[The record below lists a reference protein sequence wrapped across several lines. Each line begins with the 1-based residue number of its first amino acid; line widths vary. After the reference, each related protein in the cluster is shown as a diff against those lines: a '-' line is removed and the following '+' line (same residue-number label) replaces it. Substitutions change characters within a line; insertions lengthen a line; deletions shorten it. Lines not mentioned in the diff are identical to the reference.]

1 METFIFL
8 GLFALLLAAV
18 APGLYLLSK
27 RMAARPAQLEIWRAM
42 QHVGLSPAE
51 ASAEEPRSLALA
63 LRRCTL
69 CPSVDACHEW
79 LASGSRKG
87 LERFCPNATYFE
99 KLERSA

>member
-8 GLFALLLAAV
+8 ALFVLLLAAV

-42 QHVGLSPAE
+42 QRLGLTPGE
-51 ASAEEPRSLALA
+51 AAVDEPRSLALS

-79 LASGSRKG
+79 LASGSREG
-87 LERFCPNATYFE
+87 LERFCPNASYFR
-99 KLERSA
+99 KLERR

>member
-8 GLFALLLAAV
+8 SLFALLLAAV

-27 RMAARPAQLEIWRAM
+27 RMTARPGELEIWRAM
-42 QHVGLSPAE
+42 NRLGLTPAE
-51 ASAEEPRSLALA
+51 AASEQPRSLAVA

-79 LASGSRKG
+79 LAAGSREG
-87 LERFCPNATYFE
+87 LERFCPNASYFR
-99 KLERSA
+99 KIERR